1 MREKLI
7 ELITKARAPL
17 ISRPLAEK
25 EADFLLENGVIVP
38 PCKVGDKLYNKHSL
52 IDEYCYWEVEKIE
65 IYKDENG
72 IVDDSNNWYSFEDI
86 GKTVFL
92 TKEEA
97 ENALKESVIE

>member
-7 ELITKARAPL
+7 ELL
-17 ISRPLAEK
+17 SRVSEEK
-25 EADFLLENGVIVP
+25 DCPQMHEIADYLLENGVIVP
-38 PCKVGDKLYNKHSL
+38 PCKVGNKLYNEHSL

-72 IVDDSNNWYSFEDI
+72 VVDDSDNWYSFEDI

-92 TKEEA
+92 TKDEA
-97 ENALKESVIE
+97 KNALKKRVSE